1 MGGSR
6 SKIGEERQGGGR
18 GGGNPFQSKFGT
30 TKDAKTFNF

>member
-6 SKIGEERQGGGR
+6 SKIGEERQGGG